1 MISEKKFLDN
11 LHIIQSQIAESCRAS
26 GRNPDDVTLL
36 PVTKNWPAVVV
47 DYCKRAKLMRV
58 GENRVQEALEKKLG
72 ISEVCWELIGHLQ
85 TNKTRQVVGEFS
97 RIQTVDSRKLLKKIN
112 DVSLQKK
119 IKTSILLQVNAGSD
133 PAKYGCSV
141 EVVDDLLEFALSQQN
156 IAVEGL
162 MTIAPYAPDN
172 LDIAKTTFQKLRTLR
187 DDLCQKWDVEL
198 KELSMGMSMDMQE
211 AIAAGSTMVRVGS
224 ALFGKR

>member
-1 MISEKKFLDN
+1 
-11 LHIIQSQIAESCRAS
+11 
-26 GRNPDDVTLL
+26 
-36 PVTKNWPAVVV
+36 
-47 DYCKRAKLMRV
+47 MRV